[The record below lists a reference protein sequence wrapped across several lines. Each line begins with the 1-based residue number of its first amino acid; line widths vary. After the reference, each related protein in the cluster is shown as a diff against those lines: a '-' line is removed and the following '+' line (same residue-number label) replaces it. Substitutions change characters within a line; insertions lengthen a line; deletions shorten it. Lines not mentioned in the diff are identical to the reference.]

1 MPKYCAEKVL
11 GCYLYFTSHCTLEA
25 MHAHASDR
33 KLTEKRSAKFFVR
46 ADGST
51 VVARKGNLN
60 PRKISGIQEFI
71 KLNYLRMYAQWRAL
85 STQGFYVGV

>member
-1 MPKYCAEKVL
+1 MPKYCAEKVF

-33 KLTEKRSAKFFVR
+33 RLTEKRSAKFFVR

-51 VVARKGNLN
+51 VVARKGSLK
-60 PRKISGIQEFI
+60 PRQISGIQEFI
-71 KLNYLRMYAQWRAL
+71 RLNYLRMYAQWCA
-85 STQGFYVGV
+85 SSANGFYVGA

>member
-1 MPKYCAEKVL
+1 MPKYCEEKVF

-33 KLTEKRSAKFFVR
+33 KLTEKGSAKFFVR

-51 VVARKGNLN
+51 VVARKGRL
-60 PRKISGIQEFI
+60 KHKQISGIQAYI
-71 KLNYLRMYAQWRAL
+71 KLNYLRMYAQWSA
-85 STQGFYVGV
+85 SSVNAFYVGV